1 MRKVDPRD
9 RLTSA
14 HQQLTDMNWELVENY
29 NDALFLY
36 RLAEKI
42 LANYTKKEIP
52 EPNLELS
59 AQLRAKESYTRPDQ
73 EIPTPTKLLG
83 PIKVV
88 EAIEAQNL
96 SLSAKCN
103 RPDCKSCNPSS
114 LKRSVDSDNQPPNKK
129 LKESVPEDRRP
140 RYPFKDINSIPED
153 IKTLPT
159 QKPKVAQS
167 VDRSTADK
175 PIVATP
181 TNTATKTA
189 TATQRMPAKSSAH
202 KSTSGAVQPKPKPP
216 SGDKDTNAVPNPE
229 ISRSSRVSFEKQV
242 ETMLS
247 AATPQEGDEE
257 SSSELSELE

>member
-1 MRKVDPRD
+1 
-9 RLTSA
+9 
-14 HQQLTDMNWELVENY
+14 
-29 NDALFLY
+29 
-36 RLAEKI
+36 
-42 LANYTKKEIP
+42 
-52 EPNLELS
+52 
-59 AQLRAKESYTRPDQ
+59 
-73 EIPTPTKLLG
+73 
-83 PIKVV
+83 
-88 EAIEAQNL
+88 
-96 SLSAKCN
+96 
-103 RPDCKSCNPSS
+103 
-114 LKRSVDSDNQPPNKK
+114 
-129 LKESVPEDRRP
+129 
-140 RYPFKDINSIPED
+140 
-153 IKTLPT
+153 
-159 QKPKVAQS
+159 VAQS